1 MDDNKKPFDRL
12 LDGAD
17 DWTTREVFDNLN
29 DKDQR
34 LLMFNI
40 MEDYENRLFDLQ
52 AKLEVME
59 SETSIL
65 ETASVEIL
73 QRKDVWS
80 KAQVVSYFDIS
91 AKTFERWK
99 ASGEIKVKTIGG
111 KDYCLLTDL
120 KDRLKN

>member
-1 MDDNKKPFDRL
+1 MNDKKPFDRPSE
-12 LDGAD
+12 DAP

-29 DKDQR
+29 DEDQR
-34 LLMFNI
+34 LFMFDM
-40 MEDYENRLFDLQ
+40 MEDYENRLFNLQ

-65 ETASVEIL
+65 ESASVEIL

-91 AKTFERWK
+91 PKTFERWK
-99 ASGEIKVKTIGG
+99 ASGEI
-111 KDYCLLTDL
+111 
-120 KDRLKN
+120 